1 LSQSHAPSDF
11 ADWRLI
17 VDGLVE
23 RPAQLPLIRTVL
35 MGMAIG
41 CPTLQFCKWLYY
53 TIMAKAVGALHPN
66 TSRFVR
72 TGGLGTGTGL
82 PIGII
87 GVPGANI
94 DELAVAGG

>member
-1 LSQSHAPSDF
+1 MD
-11 ADWRLI
+11 R
-17 VDGLVE
+17 
-23 RPAQLPLIRTVL
+23 
-35 MGMAIG
+35 
-41 CPTLQFCKWLYY
+41 CPTFVPGMGDYY

-66 TSRFVR
+66 TSRFVG